1 MRVFRRPAAFDLCL
15 SLFTSFGYFPDE
27 ENQVVLNNVGVSL
40 KEGGTLLLDLRNAG
54 KGLSRLENWDQTIA
68 VPSGMLRMSIRFDR
82 RTMRATAEHMLTR
95 QDGIRISST
104 FDVRVYSMEEL
115 ETMLR
120 NAGMR
125 VRNFYG
131 SLTGDPFTDDS
142 GRMVVVSVKE

>member
-1 MRVFRRPAAFDLCL
+1 
-15 SLFTSFGYFPDE
+15 
-27 ENQVVLNNVGVSL
+27 
-40 KEGGTLLLDLRNAG
+40 
-54 KGLSRLENWDQTIA
+54 
-68 VPSGMLRMSIRFDR
+68 
-82 RTMRATAEHMLTR
+82 MLTR

-115 ETMLR
+115 EAMLR

-125 VRNFYG
+125 VTNFYG